1 MRKKKILIVEDEVF
15 LAETIQARLEHLG
28 YEVRCAERGED
39 ALEML
44 GQETFDLILM
54 DWMLPGIDGL
64 EVTRR
69 IRQDPKSKTI
79 PVLFMTARARAQD
92 AEEARAA
99 GASDY
104 LAKPFESE
112 ELVKLIRK
120 WLP

>member
-1 MRKKKILIVEDEVF
+1 MTKKKILIVEDEVF
-15 LAETIQARLEHLG
+15 LAETIQARLGHVG
-28 YEVRCAERGED
+28 YGVRYVESGED
-39 ALEML
+39 ALGIL
-44 GQETFDLILM
+44 AQEPFDLVLM

-69 IRQDPKSKTI
+69 IRQDPKLKAI
-79 PVLFMTARARAQD
+79 PILFMTARARTQD

-112 ELVKLIRK
+112 ELVKMIQK

>member
-1 MRKKKILIVEDEVF
+1 M
-15 LAETIQARLEHLG
+15 G
-28 YEVRCAERGED
+28 YEARYVERGEG

-44 GQETFDLILM
+44 AQEPFDLILM

-69 IRQDPKSKTI
+69 IRQDPKLKAI
-79 PVLFMTARARAQD
+79 PVVFMTARARAQD
-92 AEEARAA
+92 AEEARLA

-112 ELVKLIRK
+112 DLVKLIRK

>member
-1 MRKKKILIVEDEVF
+1 MTKKKILIVEDEVF
-15 LAETIQARLEHLG
+15 LAETIQARLEHMG
-28 YEVRCAERGED
+28 YEARYVERGEG

-44 GQETFDLILM
+44 AQEPFDLILM

-69 IRQDPKSKTI
+69 IRQDPKLKAI
-79 PVLFMTARARAQD
+79 PVVFMTARARAQD
-92 AEEARAA
+92 AEEARLA

-112 ELVKLIRK
+112 DLVKLIRK